1 MSVAGGGEGWLH
13 ELLTLEHGTGA
24 VPPRLLGAAQLEIE
38 LPMLGSIELV
48 HVDAKLAL
56 LRPT

>member
-13 ELLTLEHGTGA
+13 ELLTLEHGRGA
-24 VPPRLLGAAQLEIE
+24 VTPLGAAQLEIE